1 MLIRDAIY
9 DRRRVGER
17 VSRLTEWFVRLHH
30 DVLIHVSMSRK
41 HVGDE
46 YFLTS
51 GDKVRFFLEEDAI
64 QDGKLNRPKELA
76 VNKMGHGVFYK
87 MNPNP
92 YIMFYSPLT
101 KLYMNSNPYSN
112 HSHSAIHDLSSWPE
126 T

>member
-1 MLIRDAIY
+1 MFIRDAIY
-9 DRRRVGER
+9 DRRRVRER
-17 VSRLTEWFVRLHH
+17 VSRLTKWFVRLHR
-30 DVLIHVSMSRK
+30 DVSMSRK

-76 VNKMGHGVFYK
+76 VNKMGHGVFYN
-87 MNPNP
+87 MNP
-92 YIMFYSPLT
+92 YIIFYSSLT

-112 HSHSAIHDLSSWPE
+112 HSRSTIHDLSSWPE